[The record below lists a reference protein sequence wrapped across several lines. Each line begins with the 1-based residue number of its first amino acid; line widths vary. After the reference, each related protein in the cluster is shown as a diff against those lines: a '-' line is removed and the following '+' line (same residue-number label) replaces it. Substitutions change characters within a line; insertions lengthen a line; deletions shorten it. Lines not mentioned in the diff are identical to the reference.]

1 MNETSKQQSIMVCVT
16 GQKSCDRLISRGVER
31 SGERIPIHIVHCVET
46 GRNFLGSP
54 YEADAIEYLFTAAQ
68 LAGAE
73 LTLLRAD
80 DVDDALVDY
89 AKANGVTLL
98 VMGAAS
104 MRNRS
109 NGENIALRLQRRLP
123 EVEFDIV
130 ETPSEFTDAE

>member
-16 GQKSCDRLISRGVER
+16 GQRSCDRLIDRGVER
-31 SGERIPIHIVHCVET
+31 SGDSIPIHIVHCVET

-89 AKANGVTLL
+89 AKENGVTLL

-104 MRNRS
+104 ARNRN
-109 NGENIALRLQRRLP
+109 NGENIAMRLQRRLP
-123 EVEFDIV
+123 EVEFDIL
-130 ETPSEFTDAE
+130 ETPLEFSDIE